1 MSITLDE
8 ARKIC
13 DAGVAKSQELG
24 YLIGIAVLDS
34 ALEIKAF
41 RRMDGAGAHN
51 FDLAYRMAYTAGLF
65 KRTGTEMSG
74 MQSRGWFHALSAA
87 RGGKIA
93 VAMGCLPIWRGDQFI
108 GAVGVSGAPDAVD
121 LEIAEAGLTSL
132 S

>member
-8 ARKIC
+8 ARKLC

-65 KRTGTEMSG
+65 NGPER
-74 MQSRGWFHALSAA
+74 RCRACRA
-87 RGGKIA
+87 
-93 VAMGCLPIWRGDQFI
+93 GD
-108 GAVGVSGAPDAVD
+108 GSM
-121 LEIAEAGLTSL
+121 L
-132 S
+132 

>member
-8 ARKIC
+8 ARRVC

-51 FDLAYRMAYTAGLF
+51 FDISYRMAYTAGLF
-65 KRTGTEMSG
+65 KRTGEEMAG
-74 MQSRGWFHALSAA
+74 MQSRGWFQALSVA

-93 VAMGCLPIWRGDQFI
+93 VAMGCLPIRRGDQVI
-108 GAVGVSGAPDAVD
+108 GSVGVSGAPDAID
-121 LEIAEAGLTSL
+121 LEVAQAAIAALG
-132 S
+132 